1 MQSEITIKGAIETK
15 QAFFGYAIVSV
26 ATGERVAVISVPKYM
41 KDKLLLGIWSGILN
55 VSKFNN
61 ILQTLS
67 LPDNTRMVYVDG
79 NWQKIAD
86 SNSPV
91 SNKSESFMDLI
102 SFKNGKS
109 GKGGNTTEVIN
120 GTKFLVSYA
129 PVEILSKT
137 WVILA
142 MVKYG

>member
-1 MQSEITIKGAIETK
+1 
-15 QAFFGYAIVSV
+15 
-26 ATGERVAVISVPKYM
+26 
-41 KDKLLLGIWSGILN
+41 
-55 VSKFNN
+55 
-61 ILQTLS
+61 LS
-67 LPDNTRMVYVDG
+67 LPDDTRVASFEG
-79 NWQKIAD
+79 NGQKIAD

-91 SNKSESFMDLI
+91 SNKSESFVDLI

-109 GKGGNTTEVIN
+109 GIGGNTTEVIN

-142 MVKYG
+142 MAKYG

>member
-1 MQSEITIKGAIETK
+1 
-15 QAFFGYAIVSV
+15 V
-26 ATGERVAVISVPKYM
+26 
-41 KDKLLLGIWSGILN
+41 
-55 VSKFNN
+55 
-61 ILQTLS
+61 
-67 LPDNTRMVYVDG
+67 
-79 NWQKIAD
+79 
-86 SNSPV
+86 
-91 SNKSESFMDLI
+91 DLI

>member
-1 MQSEITIKGAIETK
+1 MERYIEC
-15 QAFFGYAIVSV
+15 Y
-26 ATGERVAVISVPKYM
+26 
-41 KDKLLLGIWSGILN
+41 
-55 VSKFNN
+55 KFNN

-67 LPDNTRMVYVDG
+67 LPDDTRVVHVDG

-109 GKGGNTTEVIN
+109 GKAGNGSETIN

-129 PVEILSKT
+129 PVSILSKT
-137 WVILA
+137 WVV
-142 MVKYG
+142 MVMTNLG